1 MRIHFIAIGGS
12 AMHNLALALHDTGH
26 HVTGSDDQILE
37 PSRGRLHAAGL
48 LPSHDG
54 WFPDSISNELDAII
68 LGMHARPD
76 NPELLR
82 AQELGIAVQSY
93 PEFLFNATAEQER
106 IVIGGSHGK
115 TTITSMVLHVLRK
128 LDQPVNYMVGAQ
140 LEGFDR
146 MVLLN
151 PDLNRAIF
159 EGDEYLSSPIDRRPK
174 FFWYRPHFAIL
185 TGIAWDHINVFA
197 SEEIYLDQFRQF
209 IATLAPNA
217 TLVWCQDDPT
227 LASLMQETHRPDLKL
242 IPYQT
247 PPHSPKESGTMEVSW
262 PDGSTITTGL
272 VGSHNIQNVAGA
284 RALISALGISATDF
298 DRCIADFTGAS
309 RRLEPLHSNPTFHA
323 FRDFAHAPSKVK
335 ATVTGVK
342 ASYPK
347 RPLTAFFELHTFSS
361 LNRDFLPTYLD
372 ALASADHA
380 IIYYDPDVLTHKKM
394 PELESDFVSAC
405 FGEHASLEVIVSKK
419 ELQTR
424 WNQVPQTNHTLLMM
438 SSGWFAGLTM
448 AFD

>member
-1 MRIHFIAIGGS
+1 MRIHFIAMGGS

-26 HVTGSDDQILE
+26 QVTGSDDQILE
-37 PSRGRLHAAGL
+37 PSRSRLHTAGL
-48 LPSHDG
+48 LPRQNG
-54 WFPDSISNELDAII
+54 WFPDSISKDIDVVI

-82 AQELGIAVQSY
+82 AQTIGINVQSY
-93 PEFLFNATAEQER
+93 PEFLFNATSEQER

-151 PDLNRAIF
+151 PDFNRAIF

-185 TGIAWDHINVFA
+185 TGIAWDHINVFP
-197 SEEIYLDQFRQF
+197 SEEIYLDQFRKF

-217 TLVWCQDDPT
+217 TLIWFQDDPT
-227 LASLMQETHRPDLKL
+227 LKSLMQEEHRPDLNL

-247 PPHSPKESGTMEVSW
+247 PPHLPKESGTMEVHW
-262 PDGSTITTGL
+262 PDGTTMTTGL

-284 RALISALGISATDF
+284 RALASELGILTTDF
-298 DRCIADFTGAS
+298 DRSICDFTGAS
-309 RRLEPLHSNPTFHA
+309 RRLEPLHSNLTFHA

-335 ATVTGVK
+335 ATATGVK
-342 ASYPK
+342 ASYPE

-361 LNRDFLPTYLD
+361 LNRDFLPTYLN

-380 IIYYDPDVLTHKKM
+380 IVYFDPDVLKHKQM
-394 PELESDFVSAC
+394 PALEPEFVKSC
-405 FGEHASLEVIVSKK
+405 FGNHPSLEVIVSKE
-419 ELQTR
+419 ELQNR
-424 WNQVPQTNHTLLMM
+424 WNHVPQTNHTLLMM

-448 AFD
+448 SFD